1 MGQQQLLL
9 LALGVIVVGIAV
21 AIGITLFS
29 ESASEK
35 NREQLVS
42 ALTSLGAMAQEYY
55 HTPTMLGGGN
65 KKYKKWKIPKFYE
78 DFDAGK
84 IKIKVDKKGKEV
96 TITAIGKEKGWD
108 NKNKV
113 QLEAKV
119 IPTNVNIKVLN

>member
-21 AIGITLFS
+21 VIGINLFS

-42 ALTSLGAMAQEYY
+42 ALTSLTAMAQEYY
-55 HTPTMLGGGN
+55 QTPAMLGGGN
-65 KKYKKWKIPKFYE
+65 KMYKKWKIPKFYE
-78 DFDAGK
+78 DFEAGK
-84 IKIKVDKKGKEV
+84 IKIKIDKKGKEV
-96 TITAIGKEKGWD
+96 TITATGKEKGWD
-108 NKNKV
+108 NINKV

-119 IPTNVNIKVLN
+119 IPTNMVINILN